1 MPLRPAPRRRF
12 AMLIALGV
20 IAVSVPTAPALAR
33 PWNSNDVAGTG
44 RIKTDTRSL
53 AAFHGVSMSLPG
65 SVEIRL
71 GNTESVT
78 IETDDNLLPLIE
90 TVVENGT
97 LKIRSSK
104 RNLGLN
110 SRHLKLVVQ
119 ARTVDQLA
127 LGGSGSIDA
136 AVLKGANLAVH
147 LGGSGTIKVRNI
159 DTDALT
165 IDLGGSGELQVAEGR
180 AGRLTLSIAGSGNA
194 DLGRLQALSA
204 SVNIAGS
211 GDATVVVRDRLDV
224 AIVGSGDVN
233 YYGDPTVNRSVMG
246 SGSATRQGPRR

>member
-1 MPLRPAPRRRF
+1 MSLRPAPRRRF
-12 AMLIALGV
+12 ALLIALGV
-20 IAVSVPTAPALAR
+20 IAVSLPATPALAS
-33 PWNSNDVAGTG
+33 PWNSSDLEGNG
-44 RIKTDTRSL
+44 RIKTETRKL
-53 AAFHGVSMSLPG
+53 AAFHGVSMSMPG

-71 GNTESVT
+71 GATESVT
-78 IETDDNLLPLIE
+78 IEADDNLLPLIE

-104 RNLGLN
+104 RNLGFN

-136 AVLKGANLAVH
+136 AALKGDKIAMH
-147 LGGSGTIKVRNI
+147 LGGSGTIKVRSI
-159 DTDALT
+159 DTETLT
-165 IDLGGSGELQVAEGR
+165 IDLGGSGELKVADGR
-180 AGRLTLSIAGSGNA
+180 AGRLSMSIAGSGNA

-211 GDATVVVRDRLDV
+211 GDATVAVRDHLDV